1 MAAGTTNRPAPPT
14 SADFSDLLGPAGTLW
29 TELQDAI
36 RVACPNVTERWIYG
50 GRKYGWSCRL
60 ERLRKGILYM
70 TPDAGQVRVG
80 VALSD
85 AARETALSG
94 DLPIAIREGLVA
106 TTKAMEGW
114 PVRLAVRTPND
125 LASVLTLARIKLA
138 R

>member
-1 MAAGTTNRPAPPT
+1 MSDKPAPP
-14 SADFSDLLGPAGTLW
+14 SAEHLAELLGTASDLW
-29 TELQDAI
+29 IELQGAI
-36 RVACPNVTERWIYG
+36 RAEFAPVTERWVYG
-50 GRKYGWSCRL
+50 GARYGWSCRL
-60 ERLRKGILYM
+60 ERRRKGILYM

>member
-1 MAAGTTNRPAPPT
+1 
-14 SADFSDLLGPAGTLW
+14 
-29 TELQDAI
+29 
-36 RVACPNVTERWIYG
+36 
-50 GRKYGWSCRL
+50 
-60 ERLRKGILYM
+60 M